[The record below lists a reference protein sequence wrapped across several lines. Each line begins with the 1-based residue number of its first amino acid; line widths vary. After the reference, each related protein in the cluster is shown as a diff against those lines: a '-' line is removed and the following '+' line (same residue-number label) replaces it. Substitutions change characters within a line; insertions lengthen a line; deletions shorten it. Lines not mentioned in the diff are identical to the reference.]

1 MMEGPRLTALVASR
15 ICHDLLGPV
24 SAIIQGL
31 EMVQAAD
38 GGKNADALG
47 LLEHGATN
55 VWAKLDY
62 FRFAFASAFVEGEG
76 PLDEGRAV
84 AEKLFSTV
92 KPTLA
97 WNAPDMTV
105 PRPATRVVM
114 NLLLIAI
121 DCLPRGGQVAVEAD
135 AKGEVRIVA
144 TGQRAML
151 KAETQAALRMEAPAD
166 GFKGHNV
173 QPFFAALLAQA
184 AEVTLLAREAP
195 ERIELVARSPAFT
208 VARELKA
215 G

>member
-1 MMEGPRLTALVASR
+1 MEGPRLTALVASR

-38 GGKNADALG
+38 GGKNTDALG

-55 VWAKLDY
+55 VWAKLDF

-84 AEKLFSTV
+84 AEKLYSTM
-92 KPTLA
+92 KPKLVWSAPEVTL
-97 WNAPDMTV
+97 
-105 PRPATRVVM
+105 PRAATRVFM
-114 NLLLIAI
+114 NLLLIAG
-121 DCLPRGGQVAVEAD
+121 DCLPRGGTVTVEAD
-135 AKGEVRIVA
+135 VSGEIRIVC

-151 KAETQAALRMEAPAD
+151 KADTQAALRMEEPAD

-173 QPFFAALLAQA
+173 QPYFTALLAQA
-184 AEVTLLAREAP
+184 TGVALLVREAP
-195 ERIELVARSPAFT
+195 ERIELVARSPAFV
-208 VARELKA
+208 VAGELKA
-215 G
+215 R

>member
-1 MMEGPRLTALVASR
+1 MDGPRLTALVASR

-97 WNAPDMTV
+97 WNAPDITA
-105 PRPATRVVM
+105 PRAATRVIM

-135 AKGEVRIVA
+135 GKGEVRIVA

-151 KAETQAALRMEAPAD
+151 KAETQASLRMEAPAE

-173 QPFFAALLAQA
+173 QPFFTALLAQA
-184 AEVTLLAREAP
+184 SDVALLAREAP
-195 ERIELVARSPAFT
+195 ERIELVARSQAFA
-208 VARELKA
+208 VARDKKA
-215 G
+215 S